1 MNFNNWLQ
9 SRLTAH
15 GYPVG
20 AIDGIVGSKTIKAL
34 YSFLSAT
41 KLTDGDFIEIA
52 AKLDAKPETA
62 PTPVSGE
69 MKTSANG
76 RKLIAEHEGN
86 MLTAYQDSVGVWTI
100 GVGHTSAAGAPVV
113 TKGMKITAAQSDE
126 ILSRDLANT
135 EKEVRDLLKVSVT
148 QNEFDALVS
157 LGFNIGGTAL
167 GKSTL
172 IRKLNAGD
180 WAGAADQFLVWNKAK
195 GRVLAGLTKRR
206 KAERT
211 LFLSK

>member
-1 MNFNNWLQ
+1 MNFNTWLQ

-20 AIDGIVGSKTIKAL
+20 AIDGIVGGKTIKAL

-52 AKLDAKPETA
+52 AKLDAQPETA
-62 PTPVSGE
+62 PAPVSGG

-135 EKEVRDLLKVSVT
+135 EKEVRDLLKVDVT

>member
-1 MNFNNWLQ
+1 
-9 SRLTAH
+9 
-15 GYPVG
+15 
-20 AIDGIVGSKTIKAL
+20 
-34 YSFLSAT
+34 
-41 KLTDGDFIEIA
+41 
-52 AKLDAKPETA
+52 
-62 PTPVSGE
+62 

-135 EKEVRDLLKVSVT
+135 EKEVRDLLKVDVT

>member
-1 MNFNNWLQ
+1 
-9 SRLTAH
+9 
-15 GYPVG
+15 
-20 AIDGIVGSKTIKAL
+20 
-34 YSFLSAT
+34 
-41 KLTDGDFIEIA
+41 
-52 AKLDAKPETA
+52 
-62 PTPVSGE
+62 